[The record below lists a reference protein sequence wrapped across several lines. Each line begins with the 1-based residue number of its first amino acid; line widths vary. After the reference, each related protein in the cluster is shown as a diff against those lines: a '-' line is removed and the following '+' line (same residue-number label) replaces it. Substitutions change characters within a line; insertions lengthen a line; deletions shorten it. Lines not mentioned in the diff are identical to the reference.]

1 MHWCLSEPT
10 VSEMLSD
17 PIIQA
22 VMAADRVAP
31 DDLRKNLS
39 NVAGKLELHHAAPRR
54 RSAC

>member
-1 MHWCLSEPT
+1 
-10 VSEMLSD
+10 MLSD